1 MASPRND
8 ARSSPPSAASRVT
21 AGRPSGVRRGVIG
34 VLCRKGRYL
43 MIKRAAGIVK
53 GGHWC
58 FPGGHIENG
67 ENARQ
72 AVQRELAEELGIAV
86 LPVERLGS
94 VRTADG
100 DYILAVWRVR
110 LVDGVLTP
118 AVAEVADFRWVG
130 PREIATIAPGLA
142 SNELVAR
149 MIAEASSS
157 TQ

>member
-1 MASPRND
+1 M
-8 ARSSPPSAASRVT
+8 
-21 AGRPSGVRRGVIG
+21 RRGVIG

-149 MIAEASSS
+149 MIAEAASS